1 VGNKKGNTVTRSS
14 ALQRTKQ
21 PGVYR
26 KANRYVAVYRVD
38 GRQQKQYVATFDEAR
53 AIKLTRDA
61 QARELRRGAMLH
73 SYVLSWA
80 EGHSGSGHDSVRQ
93 QTREE
98 YRRLLVTYA
107 LRYFDH
113 DVRLEDL
120 SRRSLQGFISWLT
133 HCPGRNGNLADR
145 SVRNALAP
153 LRLSLEAAAAEGRMD
168 SVILRALVLPRRRGG
183 RRPIVHCASEPR
195 RRRDRRLAANAKE
208 TRSVRPEPL
217 VRVIAA
223 NRLNYNALV
232 YCPSRRFSRVSRLLP

>member
-1 VGNKKGNTVTRSS
+1 MGNEKGNTVAKIS

-53 AIKLTRDA
+53 AIKLNRDA
-61 QARELRRGAMLH
+61 RAREQRRGAMLH
-73 SYVLSWA
+73 TYVLSWA

-93 QTREE
+93 HTREE

-120 SRRSLQGFISWLT
+120 DRRSL
-133 HCPGRNGNLADR
+133 P
-145 SVRNALAP
+145 
-153 LRLSLEAAAAEGRMD
+153 D
-168 SVILRALVLPRRRGG
+168 S
-183 RRPIVHCASEPR
+183 
-195 RRRDRRLAANAKE
+195 LAAG
-208 TRSVRPEPL
+208 P
-217 VRVIAA
+217 
-223 NRLNYNALV
+223 
-232 YCPSRRFSRVSRLLP
+232 VS